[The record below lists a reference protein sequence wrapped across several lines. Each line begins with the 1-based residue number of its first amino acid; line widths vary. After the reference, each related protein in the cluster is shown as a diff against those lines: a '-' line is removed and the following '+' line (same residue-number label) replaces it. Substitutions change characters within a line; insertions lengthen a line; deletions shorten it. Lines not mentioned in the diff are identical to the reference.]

1 VGSSPTAPILRQFV
15 DVKSLYSVN
24 NRKMMK
30 NILLALFAGLFSI
43 GCSCA
48 TVAPGEVGVGVDM
61 GGLQGDL
68 YQPGFHFV
76 SLTTTVIPM
85 SLQTQTYEMSGNDS
99 IHALTRDQLSVD
111 LEVTINFSM
120 SPEHAIDVYT
130 AYSTEYAARIVHPIV
145 RTAVRD
151 AASTFTAAGL
161 VDHREELQ
169 NAMEERVRRDLGA
182 TLTQRSLDTAAIRIE
197 NILLRNIDLPAAL
210 DASIAAVQQ
219 QRMQTQQRQQALE
232 TATAE
237 AARLRMEAEG
247 EAAAR
252 LIRAQA
258 DADANRLVAA
268 SLTPEVLE
276 SRRIEALRATL
287 ASPATRTVIVPAG
300 SNPQVRVYAG
310 GDRQ

>member
-1 VGSSPTAPILRQFV
+1 MSKKKLCMT
-15 DVKSLYSVN
+15 
-24 NRKMMK
+24 
-30 NILLALFAGLFSI
+30 LLAIIALGALATWTT
-43 GCSCA
+43 GCSCT
-48 TVAPGEVGVGVDM
+48 TVNPGEVGVGVDM
-61 GGLQGDL
+61 SGLQDNL
-68 YQPGFHFV
+68 YSPGFHIV
-76 SLTTTVIPM
+76 SITTTVIPM
-85 SLQTQTYEMSGNDS
+85 SLQTQTYEMGGNDS

-111 LEVTINFSM
+111 LEVTINFALS
-120 SPEHAIDVYT
+120 SDHAIAVYT

-151 AASTFTAAGL
+151 AASTFTAADL
-161 VDHREELQ
+161 IDRREDLQ
-169 NAMEERVRRDLGA
+169 NAMEERVRRDLA
-182 TLTQRSLDTAAIRIE
+182 ETLGQRSLDSAAIRIE
-197 NILLRNIDLPAAL
+197 NVLLRNIDLPDVL

-276 SRRIEALRATL
+276 SRRIDALRATL

-300 SNPQVRVYAG
+300 VTPQVRVYAG